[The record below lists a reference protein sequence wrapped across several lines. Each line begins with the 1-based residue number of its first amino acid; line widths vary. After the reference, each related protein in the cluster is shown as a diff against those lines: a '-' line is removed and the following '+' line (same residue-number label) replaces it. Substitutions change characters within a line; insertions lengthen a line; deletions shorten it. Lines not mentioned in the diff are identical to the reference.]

1 MSALVI
7 AAALL
12 CGVPLGF
19 ILGLIAGARMYR
31 GTERPGDDD
40 LDYSG
45 GL

>member
-1 MSALVI
+1 MNTIVI

-19 ILGLIAGARMYR
+19 ILGLITGARVYR
-31 GTERPGDDD
+31 GTGSKDDD